1 MDVWLDVLPWPTVVV
16 AGVTVGGAGV
26 ASRASD
32 EDDATLHRAALTGSD
47 ATQHRPAPLR
57 VGVVG
62 GMDVWPDVLPWPTAV
77 VAGVTVGGEGATD
90 GASMGDDATQNL
102 PPPLRVVVVGGM
114 DLWPVLLPWPVA
126 VVVGV
131 MVGGAGAAGGASIG
145 HDSTQ
150 NRPPPLCVVVVGEI
164 DLWPGLLSW
173 PVAVVVGVI
182 VGSAASGSSTRDDA
196 ILHRL
201 ALTGDAAAQHCTAIL
216 RVGVVGGMDLWPEVP
231 LDRRRRWRA

>member
-16 AGVTVGGAGV
+16 AGVSVGGAGV
-26 ASRASD
+26 AGRASD
-32 EDDATLHRAALTGSD
+32 EDDATLHRAALTGND

-62 GMDVWPDVLPWPTAV
+62 RMHVWPDVLPWPTAA
-77 VAGVTVGGEGATD
+77 VAGVTVGGAGATG

-114 DLWPVLLPWPVA
+114 DLWPVLLSWPVA

-131 MVGGAGAAGGASIG
+131 MVG
-145 HDSTQ
+145 
-150 NRPPPLCVVVVGEI
+150 N
-164 DLWPGLLSW
+164 
-173 PVAVVVGVI
+173 
-182 VGSAASGSSTRDDA
+182 AASGSSTRDDA

-216 RVGVVGGMDLWPEVP
+216 RVGVVSGMDLWPEVP